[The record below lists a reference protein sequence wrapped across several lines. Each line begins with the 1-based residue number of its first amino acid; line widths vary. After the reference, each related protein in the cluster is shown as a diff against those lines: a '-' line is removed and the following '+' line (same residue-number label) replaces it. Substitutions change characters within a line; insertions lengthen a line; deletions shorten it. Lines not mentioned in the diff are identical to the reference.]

1 MLIPAFAPVLS
12 PSSLDVELDPVSL
25 ATDVALVDEGD
36 RLVASD
42 EVLVEEV
49 VGEVVVDDSVFLAEE
64 EEVLVPSQVPNAL

>member
-1 MLIPAFAPVLS
+1 
-12 PSSLDVELDPVSL
+12 
-25 ATDVALVDEGD
+25 VDEGD
-36 RLVASD
+36 TLVASD